1 MKSKGNIVFLGMMG
15 AGKSS
20 IGKLVSKKLKLDFF
34 DVDKLIENEIGM
46 SIAKIFDNKGEKKF
60 RELEEKITLNALN
73 KNNIV
78 IALGGGAF
86 LNKNIRQEIL
96 ANHMSFWLNWDAD
109 ILIKRIRNSSKRPIA
124 FRSTKEELINLIK
137 KRSSIYSK
145 ALYKIDCKN
154 LTKDEVVGLVLKFYE
169 STKIKNKN

>member
-34 DVDKLIENEIGM
+34 DIDKLIENEMGM
-46 SIAKIFDNKGEKKF
+46 SIPKIFNNKGEKKF
-60 RELEEKITLNALN
+60 RELEEKITLNTLS

-96 ANHMSFWLNWDAD
+96 TNHMSFWLNWDID
-109 ILIKRIRNSSKRPIA
+109 TLIKRIKNSFKRPIA
-124 FRSTKEELINLIK
+124 FKSTKEELINLIK
-137 KRSSIYSK
+137 KRSTIYSK

-154 LTKDEVVGLVLKFYE
+154 LTKDEVVESVLKFYE
-169 STKIKNKN
+169 SKKNKNKN